1 MEMSGEGNKN
11 TKSREYLANER
22 TFLAW
27 IRTSIAL
34 MGFGFVIVKFALFL
48 KEIPIV
54 LAGKVVLPTTGLSTL
69 VGVVMVALG
78 IALAILA
85 FWQLKRVEKQI
96 NSNTYESSSTL
107 SLLLTIVILVSG
119 VLLIFYLLPNI

>member
-1 MEMSGEGNKN
+1 M
-11 TKSREYLANER
+11 
-22 TFLAW
+22 
-27 IRTSIAL
+27 
-34 MGFGFVIVKFALFL
+34 
-48 KEIPIV
+48 
-54 LAGKVVLPTTGLSTL
+54 L

-107 SLLLTIVILVSG
+107 SLLLTIVILVNG